1 MPIGFLR
8 PFPAV
13 VLVVTAIVRIRFV
26 GFVVQVLVVV
36 VVIVATAL
44 VLPISFVVPIVEKN
58 LNFVKM
64 TPPP

>member
-13 VLVVTAIVRIRFV
+13 VL
-26 GFVVQVLVVV
+26 
-36 VVIVATAL
+36 VIVATAL

-58 LNFVKM
+58 LTFVKL